1 MSNTAELMTINIV
14 IADRS
19 YRLKINKG
27 QEELIRKTCKIVNDK
42 IIEFKGT
49 LAGRDMQDYVAMAL
63 VWFASDQ
70 RQQGRDDIFLAEML
84 ESVKQMEAT
93 IDKLME

>member
-1 MSNTAELMTINIV
+1 MQDLITINIV

-19 YRLKINKG
+19 YRLKINKS
-27 QEELIRKTCKIVNDK
+27 QEELIRKTCKIINDK
-42 IIEFKGT
+42 IIEFKSS

-70 RQQGRDDIFLAEML
+70 RQQSNDLIRLSEMMQT
-84 ESVKQMEAT
+84 VQQMEAT
-93 IDKLME
+93 AEKLLE

>member
-1 MSNTAELMTINIV
+1 MQDLITINIV

-19 YRLKINKG
+19 YRLKINKS
-27 QEELIRKTCKIVNDK
+27 QEELIRKTCKIINDK
-42 IIEFKGT
+42 IIEFKSS

-70 RQQGRDDIFLAEML
+70 RQQSNDLIRLSEIMQT
-84 ESVKQMEAT
+84 VQQMEAT
-93 IDKLME
+93 AEKLLE

>member
-1 MSNTAELMTINIV
+1 MQDLITINIV

-19 YRLKINKG
+19 YRLKINKS
-27 QEELIRKTCKIVNDK
+27 QEELIRKTCKIINDK
-42 IIEFKGT
+42 IIEFKSS

-70 RQQGRDDIFLAEML
+70 RQQSNDLIRLSEMMQT
-84 ESVKQMEAT
+84 VQQMEAT
-93 IDKLME
+93 AQKLLE